1 MRDMEKGKKKKRK
14 KSAMS
19 QALHTISKLSIF
31 TVWIPSSYRL
41 HVESRLQAKL
51 HLKLKTKSCVPTW
64 SIKALRCWT
73 SLQLQ
78 DASSFSWH
86 WQMALVGA
94 SSLIKITLLAFS
106 RLMHGVITTIVVS
119 SPRKILQRCL
129 WWCLKYINLYLC
141 LTQYFYLGSEEERE
155 CFYNGA
161 ILEGL

>member
-1 MRDMEKGKKKKRK
+1 
-14 KSAMS
+14 MS
-19 QALHTISKLSIF
+19 RALHTISKLSIF

-41 HVESRLQAKL
+41 HVESHLQAKM

-86 WQMALVGA
+86 WQIALVGA

-106 RLMHGVITTIVVS
+106 RLMQWSYHHHRCFLTTKDSAEMFVVMLKVYKPLS
-119 SPRKILQRCL
+119 MFNPVFLFGFRGRKRVLLQWGYPRGFIDWRQ
-129 WWCLKYINLYLC
+129 
-141 LTQYFYLGSEEERE
+141 GSE
-155 CFYNGA
+155 N
-161 ILEGL
+161 IT